1 MWISVSTRARP
12 NCETLWTAI
21 DRALC
26 EVSTFLFGWI
36 IYQATFSGLF
46 PYQTSISSASSP
58 IPMFFVL
65 LVLNVQDFQDLLH
78 CDQSAQ
84 SVLYLVC
91 YKGENTLQKTLLHKI
106 MSI

>member
-1 MWISVSTRARP
+1 
-12 NCETLWTAI
+12 
-21 DRALC
+21 
-26 EVSTFLFGWI
+26 
-36 IYQATFSGLF
+36 
-46 PYQTSISSASSP
+46 
-58 IPMFFVL
+58 MFFVL